1 MKKSIIAII
10 AIILLASCGGGSGS
24 STLKGT
30 IKENVKKAPIESAT
44 VRVGDIETKTDRN
57 GEFKLEKLSTGTVS
71 ILVSAEGYKPFE
83 FGGYE
88 VKEGE
93 NTIEEILLE
102 KDLKVVKDPDSG
114 KIIEAPPLPGTPVKE
129 KPVFKKFQDFN
140 NCMVSMVT
148 GVPANGGSNNRLFK
162 YYNGIIKIEN
172 PQSELIRDPN
182 MPSPDVY
189 ITKDKMIINAGPM
202 IGWIANKVPPADPN
216 NKYAA
221 VFDGVVKYN
230 IDLIATMLAEKKTTL
245 NYIGTTKGEYG
256 EMKRYYIVGEDEHS
270 NLVDGEIL
278 VPTTGKYKDYVMK
291 FSGRLLVGGAG
302 DKTEMTISQVGN
314 VAPIVLPK
322 NIKDAPAPEMTPGK
336 SPKPIPPKQP

>member
-57 GEFKLEKLSTGTVS
+57 GEFKLEKLSIGTVS
-71 ILVSAEGYKPFE
+71 ILVSADGYKPFE

-88 VKEGE
+88 IKEGE

-140 NCMVSMVT
+140 NCIVTVST
-148 GVPANGGSNNRLFK
+148 GTPGYGGSNSRLFK
-162 YYNGIIKIEN
+162 YYNGIIKMEN
-172 PQSELIRDPN
+172 PMPGIARDPN

-189 ITKDKMIINAGPM
+189 ITKDKVIVNTGKT
-202 IGWIANKVPPADPN
+202 GWISNPLPPVDPY
-216 NKYAA
+216 NKYLG
-221 VFDGVVKYN
+221 VFDGVVRYN
-230 IDLIATMLAEKKTTL
+230 IDLIAKILADKKTSL
-245 NYIGTTKGEYG
+245 NYIGTIKGEFG
-256 EMKRYYIVGEDEHS
+256 EMKRYYVVGEDDNT
-270 NLVDGEIL
+270 NLVDGEIF
-278 VPTTGKYKDYVMK
+278 VPTTGKFKDYVMK

-302 DKTEMTISQVGN
+302 DKTDLVISQVGN
-314 VAPIVLPK
+314 VAPIELPK
-322 NIKDAPAPEMTPGK
+322 NIKEAPAPEMTPGA